1 MMMQIVGNPASCWE
15 LTAHA
20 SRTLVALGYHT
31 RTSVDAVDEYD
42 EEILAAIAWCS
53 HFDSCMSLLLMRPRS
68 LPPMSIKVTSLIKSD
83 PLNPMSVF
91 EMITMQMI
99 PIHERI
105 LDLTLD
111 SGTKK
116 AQTSIKE
123 EVGQLRIQMANIYS
137 LMQRVRNYTSK
148 HKLWHTDNV
157 RIVQQLFWSPLWTYF
172 CIGSVLSSSTSPP

>member
-1 MMMQIVGNPASCWE
+1 
-15 LTAHA
+15 
-20 SRTLVALGYHT
+20 
-31 RTSVDAVDEYD
+31 
-42 EEILAAIAWCS
+42 
-53 HFDSCMSLLLMRPRS
+53 
-68 LPPMSIKVTSLIKSD
+68 MSIKVTSLIKSD

-99 PIHERI
+99 PIHQRI

-123 EVGQLRIQMANIYS
+123 EVGQLRIQMADIYS

-148 HKLWHTDNV
+148 HKL
-157 RIVQQLFWSPLWTYF
+157 
-172 CIGSVLSSSTSPP
+172 